1 MGATG
6 VQIIQGLLRQVAE
19 FLLNDSVIFIT
30 IQRFAQDLF
39 I

>member
-6 VQIIQGLLRQVAE
+6 VHIIQDLLRQVAE

-30 IQRFAQDLF
+30 IQRFAHDLF